1 MTPLAPVGPDWRAT
15 RPAAGGSGRR
25 VLPPIL
31 AVAVVAA
38 VGFGVLVWVQ
48 PARLPVLLA
57 VNTSSTPFAV
67 ADFRSISSLPSQS
80 PPVPLTAE
88 PDRDQL
94 RTAVAALRESSARS
108 PVVVYLGGVVEV
120 DATGNLILAA
130 TVAGADHTR
139 NRWPFA
145 ELLQSLA
152 ECKSL
157 KKLLVLNPTATS
169 GDWGTPALRALEAVP
184 DSGRKVLF
192 AHGVGEVSHAGLEW
206 GGTAFA
212 GYFAEGYRGSA
223 DGWNDSGKRDGRVT
237 VDELAAF
244 VRARVSRWAERNR
257 TSSQTPW
264 LVEGG
269 ADFELTAVTD
279 SEPVASIPLAYPQ
292 PLRDAWAMRDGWL
305 ADGRSERSPAAFLAL
320 ERALLTMDRQWFA
333 GLSSDAARAGFD
345 AALATLDPAKVPPP
359 ERIPGVL
366 KEFTAAEAAQVQ
378 AVARYVARADA
389 PPDPAEKPPAVT
401 PSAVFA
407 VAVSDVAWTPT
418 KWKRLA
424 HLLTGIEPE
433 PSSFLA
439 LLLRRIGSADEPV
452 SPDLAG
458 RLVRATAELEAVA
471 RDADFFPWASPS
483 LAGAEAEWR
492 TAVAFSLS
500 PKYVANSD
508 AEKAVARIEDAA
520 RMLAFARG
528 RFGKAVAELRGA
540 ERIPVDEPL
549 TAARQRLRESLT
561 PAVTPLAEAA
571 NRWATATAETAAARV
586 GATEAVR
593 TAAVARLRQ
602 RATSGT
608 DGPATLDAFDRLLAS
623 PLLSAPDRAAV
634 WTDRL
639 ALIPKLHD
647 DVRARDRRE
656 DDDIRAGLM
665 PVPWKNPAE
674 RPPSLPAKSSA
685 VRSPFALEKQ
695 GPPREFLNWHAA
707 RFDDWAV
714 NPTDLPDFSRDAE
727 FAAKAAEACR
737 AFGAAPSPRARV
749 EWAPNPE
756 SVELTPS
763 QQAGTV
769 EVRLRLLGSEKPLAA
784 RLAVLTPA
792 AEWIS
797 AWTPADIE
805 LSPIRA
811 VPTALTVAVGSA
823 PQRFSKLSGVLL
835 SATVAGR
842 PNFKRFAVST
852 DRLSN
857 RLELLV
863 KAGADGPELPAS
875 VLRLRPN
882 GKPSSFTFLLSNP
895 TATPQT
901 VVVRVS
907 DPPREIASLT
917 VPSGKSVP
925 LLFPAPPAANPPPA
939 VPPPAAVSAPE
950 EFRFQLLDP
959 KTLAELQ
966 TFTVFVKLLEP
977 TESVTVREVVF
988 RPGGDGKPN
997 ELSATL
1003 AERES
1008 FRGGPMTVAMAFP
1021 TDRNPGMVV
1030 PDGKLSGMLDSG
1042 GAAVRLYATNPT
1054 FDRAKGGT
1062 VTLTLAADGADRA
1075 FVFRGDIG
1083 NDGGVVRLQPVTT
1096 PRVRIVADDFATGLD
1111 PLPVRFETENAPPP
1125 ATLEVDI
1132 GTESGPDF
1140 RRDYKLDVN
1149 PAAKRRTTTLALDP
1163 KGPLTLATSVA
1174 DTEVSLPVDR
1184 LVGARLIRAR
1194 MLDANGKEIAR
1205 ATRRV
1210 VFDGAAPRNVKF
1222 VDPPARAKAATPLA
1236 VRVAVDPPVSGVKE
1250 VNVFLGKPV
1259 NNAPPANAMLIP
1271 AKADGDGWTATVPL
1285 GPGPVPADIT
1295 AQVVSGSGKAGFAT
1309 MTVELVPAAEFDKPK
1324 PGAIAGK
1331 VVEGEIAQPGL
1342 TVTLSDDKGKEKA
1355 KATTKDDGTFKFAE
1369 LPTGKYRVFAAKLST
1384 GREKGE
1390 AVEVKPGETAAVEL
1404 SLVLK

>member
-1 MTPLAPVGPDWRAT
+1 MTPLDPVGPDWRAS
-15 RPAAGGSGRR
+15 RSAAGGSGRR

-38 VGFGVLVWVQ
+38 VALGVLVWVR

-57 VNTSSTPFAV
+57 VNTSPAPFAA
-67 ADFRSISSLPSQS
+67 ADFRTISSLPSQS
-80 PPVPLTAE
+80 PPVLLSAE

-94 RTAVAALRESSARS
+94 RTAVAALRKSPARS
-108 PVVVYLGGVVEV
+108 PVVLFVGGASEV
-120 DATGNLILAA
+120 DATGNLILAP
-130 TVAGADHTR
+130 TVAGADHAR

-152 ECKSL
+152 ECKTP
-157 KKLLVLNPTATS
+157 KKLLVLNLTATAS
-169 GDWGTPALRALEAVP
+169 DWVTPALRALEAVP
-184 DSGRKVLF
+184 DAGRKILF
-192 AHGVGEVSHAGLEW
+192 AHGVGEVSHVGLEW
-206 GGTAFA
+206 GGSAFA

-223 DGWNDSGKRDGRVT
+223 DGWNAGGKRDGRVT
-237 VDELAAF
+237 ADELAAF
-244 VRARVSRWAERNR
+244 VRARVSRWAERNG
-257 TSSQTPW
+257 TVSQTPW
-264 LVEGG
+264 LAGEG

-279 SEPVASIPLAYPQ
+279 SEPVAPVPLAYPQ
-292 PLRDAWAMRDGWL
+292 SLRDAWAVRDARP

-333 GLSSDAARAGFD
+333 GVSSDAARAGFD
-345 AALATLDPAKVPPP
+345 AVLATLDPAKVPPP

-366 KEFTAAEAAQVQ
+366 KDLAAADAAQVQ

-389 PPDPAEKPPAVT
+389 PPDPAEKPPAAT

-407 VAVSDVAWTPT
+407 VAVSDVAWTLA

-424 HLLTGIEPE
+424 TLLTGIEPE
-433 PSSFLA
+433 PSSFLS
-439 LLLRRIGSADEPV
+439 LLLRRIGSTDEPV

-458 RLVRATAELEAVA
+458 RLVRATAEFEAVA
-471 RDADFFPWASPS
+471 RDVEFFPWAPPS
-483 LAGAEAEWR
+483 LVGAEAEWR
-492 TAVAFSLS
+492 TAVAYVFS
-500 PKYVANSD
+500 PKHVASAD
-508 AEKAVARIEDAA
+508 ADKAVTGLDDAV

-528 RFGKAVAELRGA
+528 RFGKAVAELRAA
-540 ERIPVDEPL
+540 ERLPADEPL

-561 PAVTPLAEAA
+561 PAAAPLAEAA
-571 NRWATATAETAAARV
+571 NRWATATAETAATRV
-586 GATEAVR
+586 GSTEAVGTR
-593 TAAVARLRQ
+593 AIDRLRQ
-602 RATSGT
+602 RATSGA
-608 DGPATLDAFDRLLAS
+608 DGPATLDAFGRLLAS
-623 PLLSAPDRAAV
+623 PLLSASDRTAV

-639 ALIPKLHD
+639 ALMSKLHD
-647 DVRARDRRE
+647 DVRVRDRRE
-656 DDDIRAGLM
+656 DDDIRAGSI
-665 PVPWKNPAE
+665 PAPWKNPAE
-674 RPPSLPAKSSA
+674 KPPSVFAKSSA
-685 VRSPFALEKQ
+685 VQSPFALEKQ

-707 RFDDWAV
+707 RFDDWSAS
-714 NPTDLPDFSRDAE
+714 PLDLPDFSRDAE
-727 FAAKAAEACR
+727 FAAKAAVACR
-737 AFGAAPSPRARV
+737 AFGAAPSARARV
-749 EWAPNPE
+749 EWALNPE
-756 SVELTPS
+756 SVELAPGK
-763 QQAGTV
+763 QVETV

-784 RLAVLTPA
+784 RLAVRTPA
-792 AEWIS
+792 AEWI
-797 AWTPADIE
+797 AARMPADIK

-811 VPTALTVAVGSA
+811 VSTRLDVAVGSA
-823 PQRFSKLSGVLL
+823 PQRLSKLSGVLL

-842 PNFKRFAVST
+842 PSFKRFAANT

-863 KAGADGPELPAS
+863 KAGADGPELPAAAI
-875 VLRLRPN
+875 RLRPN
-882 GKPSSFTFLLSNP
+882 GKPSSFAFALFNP
-895 TATPQT
+895 TAVPQT
-901 VVVRVS
+901 VAVKLEN
-907 DPPREIASLT
+907 PPREIASLT
-917 VPSGKSVP
+917 VPPGKSVP
-925 LLFPAPPAANPPPA
+925 LVFPAPPAANPPPA
-939 VPPPAAVSAPE
+939 APSVATVSAPE

-966 TFTVFVKLLEP
+966 TFTVSVKLLEP

-988 RPGGDGKPN
+988 RPGGDGKPS

-1008 FRGGPMTVAMAFP
+1008 FRGGPMPVAMAFP
-1021 TDRNPGMVV
+1021 ADRNPGLVV
-1030 PDGKLSGMLDSG
+1030 PDGKLSGTLDPG
-1042 GAAVRLYATNPT
+1042 GAAVRLYATNPV

-1062 VTLTLAADGADRA
+1062 VTLTLAADGVDRA

-1096 PRVRIVADDFATGLD
+1096 PRVKIAAEDFATGTE
-1111 PLPVRFETENAPPP
+1111 PLPVRFETENAPPT

-1132 GTESGPDF
+1132 GTESSSDF

-1149 PAAKRRTTTLALDP
+1149 PAAKRRTTTLAFDP
-1163 KGPLTLATSVA
+1163 KGPFALAATIA

-1222 VDPPARAKAATPLA
+1222 VDAPARAKAATPLA
-1236 VRVAVDPPVSGVKE
+1236 VRVTVDPPVSGVKE
-1250 VNVFLGKPV
+1250 VNVFLGKPAS
-1259 NNAPPANAMLIP
+1259 NAPPPMAMLIP
-1271 AKADGDGWTATVPL
+1271 AKADGNGWTTTVPL

-1295 AQVVSGSGKAGFAT
+1295 AQVVSGSGKASFAT

-1355 KATTKDDGTFKFAE
+1355 KATTKDDGTFQFVD
-1369 LPTGKYRVFAAKLST
+1369 LPAGKYRAFAAKVST

-1390 AVEVKPGETAAVEL
+1390 AVEVKPGQTTAVEL